1 MLKYLTKK
9 FVRFN
14 SYNICRNLNNDYIVK
29 EIILKFDNKKKFFYE
44 EDIVTAVSSNDN
56 KTYYLNVNTN
66 TICKTCKGFGWI
78 TDNNLKGIK
87 NDLSNQIKF
96 KLCPTCQ

>member
-1 MLKYLTKK
+1 MLNYLTKK

-14 SYNICRNLNNDYIVK
+14 SHNVCNLNNDYIVR
-29 EIILKFDNKKKFFYE
+29 EIILNFNKKKNLFYE

-66 TICKTCKGFGWI
+66 TICKRCKGMGWI
-78 TDNNLKGIK
+78 TDNNLKRIN

-96 KLCPTCQ
+96 KLCPDCQ